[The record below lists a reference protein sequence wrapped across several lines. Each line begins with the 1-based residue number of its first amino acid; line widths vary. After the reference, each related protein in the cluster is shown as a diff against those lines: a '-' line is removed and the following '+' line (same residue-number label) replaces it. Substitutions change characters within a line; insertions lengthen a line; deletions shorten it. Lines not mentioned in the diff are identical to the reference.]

1 MKYLILFLLL
11 FYSCSSD
18 FKKSYKIGDI
28 KLYELQCS
36 GLYYLSTDN
45 CDCKHL
51 PTNYFI
57 PKGENDS
64 FFELFLKKNKGK
76 LQVNSLYNEF
86 ETHGNIKEKVDFI
99 LYTDNASF
107 SDSIRKL
114 NYTVIRGYSNA
125 RMNP

>member
-1 MKYLILFLLL
+1 M
-11 FYSCSSD
+11 
-18 FKKSYKIGDI
+18 
-28 KLYELQCS
+28 
-36 GLYYLSTDN
+36 STDN
-45 CDCKHL
+45 CNCKHL

-57 PKGENDS
+57 PKGEKDS
-64 FFELFLKKNKGK
+64 FFELFLKENKGK

-107 SDSIRKL
+107 SDSISKV
-114 NYTVIRGYSNA
+114 NYTVIRGYSNG

>member
-36 GLYYLSTDN
+36 RHYYLSTDY

-64 FFELFLKKNKGK
+64 FFKLFLKENFK
-76 LQVNSLYNEF
+76 LI
-86 ETHGNIKEKVDFI
+86 HFI
-99 LYTDNASF
+99 MNLKLMQISK
-107 SDSIRKL
+107 RK
-114 NYTVIRGYSNA
+114 
-125 RMNP
+125 